1 MSSFPK
7 VNTNNREMIVWTYWS
22 HVHISIRAQT
32 FLESAEETVE
42 SSPMETVPTTLA
54 EAGFHLVVISP
65 REARREAFFKRMNF
79 CPKFCL
85 CLECVDESQLSSDG
99 QMLLNVQREFESMVP
114 TKALLLPG
122 KCHGDV
128 HLRME
133 KI

>member
-54 EAGFHLVVISP
+54 EAGFHLVVVSP
-65 REARREAFFKRMNF
+65 RDAIPVSVPPPSVETSPPVE
-79 CPKFCL
+79 
-85 CLECVDESQLSSDG
+85 DDSSSDG
-99 QMLLNVQREFESMVP
+99 PPELVDYYPSD
-114 TKALLLPG
+114 T
-122 KCHGDV
+122 GDLFPRLA
-128 HLRME
+128 HSDSSSQDSE
-133 KI
+133 